1 MKHSRAFGSQRRIKI
16 PLNPPLSKG
25 EISNSPLWKRGVRG
39 DFRRKGIIL
48 FLDFDGTLS
57 PIVDNPLNATIPD
70 DISAWLRRL
79 SLKRKIKIGIITG
92 RSMQDVRKRVGLKN
106 IIYAANH
113 GMEVYYKGRFI
124 LRKGRV
130 YRRPLALI
138 AESLIK
144 ELSGIPGI
152 YLENKGLSVAVHLRR
167 VKRNYHRKVKNL
179 VKIIVEPW
187 LKKYVLQL
195 TSGKM
200 LMEVR
205 PVLHWNKG
213 KAVLWIW
220 RRLAPG
226 YVPFYVGDDT
236 TDEDA
241 FSALKPYGITVRIGR
256 KAGSHAEYYIP
267 SISRLADS
275 DFFN

>member
-1 MKHSRAFGSQRRIKI
+1 MEGTQ
-16 PLNPPLSKG
+16 
-25 EISNSPLWKRGVRG
+25 
-39 DFRRKGIIL
+39 GIIL

-57 PIVDNPLNATIPD
+57 PIVDDPMSAAISD
-70 DISAWLRRL
+70 DISAWLRSL
-79 SLKRKIKIGIITG
+79 SQKRKIKIGIITG

-113 GMEVYYKGRFI
+113 GMEVYYKGHFI
-124 LRKGRV
+124 LRKGSI

-138 AESLIK
+138 TKRLMK
-144 ELSGIPGI
+144 ELSVIPDI
-152 YLENKGLSVAVHLRR
+152 YIENKGLSVAVHLRR

-179 VKIIVEPW
+179 VKIIVESW
-187 LKKYVLQL
+187 LKKYGLQL

-205 PVLHWNKG
+205 PVFHWNKG

-226 YVPFYVGDDT
+226 YVPFYVGDDA

-241 FSALKPYGITVRIGR
+241 FLALKPYGITVRIGT